1 MVPRLEFY
9 GCVAVCTKAVILAG
23 GLGTRLR
30 PFTQVIPKP
39 LLPVGEKAV
48 LEIQIDRLRRCG
60 VTDVWLATN
69 YRSEYIESFFG
80 DGSRYGVRLRVS
92 REAEPLGT
100 AGPLTLLRDALTEP
114 FIVMNGDILSLVDFG
129 KMAAFARQAGAVL
142 TVAVKREI
150 MPFAFGNI
158 FFDGDFVTGI
168 EEKPDVVMHILA
180 GIYVM
185 TPRIFEFIPRDRYY
199 GMDHL
204 IIDLLQQGVPIA
216 KYDLQEYW
224 LDIGRTGDYEEAQ
237 QSYHKHFGND
247 DAHE

>member
-1 MVPRLEFY
+1 VWTPT
-9 GCVAVCTKAVILAG
+9 TKAVILAG
-23 GLGTRLR
+23 GLGMRLR
-30 PFTQVIPKP
+30 PFTEVIPKP
-39 LLPVGEKAV
+39 LLPIGEKAV
-48 LEIQIDRLRRCG
+48 LEIQVDRLRRFG

-92 REAEPLGT
+92 REREPLGT
-100 AGPLTLLRDALTEP
+100 AGPLTLLRDVLTEP
-114 FIVMNGDILSLVDFG
+114 FIVMNGDVLSLIDFR
-129 KMAAFARQAGAVL
+129 KMTEFAHRSGAML
-142 TVAVKREI
+142 TVAVKREV

-158 FFDGDFVTGI
+158 FFEGDFVTGI

-185 TPRIFEFIPRDRYY
+185 TPRIFDFIPPDRYY

-204 IIDLLQQGVPIA
+204 IKELLQQGVPIA

-237 QSYHKHFGND
+237 QSYHTHFRND
-247 DAHE
+247 ESDG